1 MSMPHKG
8 ASKEKSG
15 SKAPTSSG
23 SKDPPKPAR
32 KPSSVNRAAL
42 LAIGD
47 EVLAGEVANANAA
60 FLSARLSEAGIA
72 VREHLVVS
80 DEAAA
85 IKAALLRLQ
94 KEADVIIVTG

>member
-15 SKAPTSSG
+15 SKAPASST

-32 KPSSVNRAAL
+32 KSPSLNRAAL

-47 EVLAGEVANANAA
+47 EVLAGEIGNANAA
-60 FLSARLSEAGIA
+60 YLSARLAEAGVA

-85 IKAALLRLQ
+85 IKAALMRLQ
-94 KEADVIIVTG
+94 KEVDVI